1 MVIFSTGEGNSD
13 NVKLI
18 SGIVTGGIILIV
30 IIVALTAC
38 VISKSKY
45 RGVTP
50 LNAPH
55 MNHKRVPQTK
65 GMTSV
70 PPKFPDP
77 PARVGTDLF
86 EQLELPGLLIQPN
99 ETALYVKRVHFSDG
113 DF

>member
-1 MVIFSTGEGNSD
+1 M
-13 NVKLI
+13 KLI

-38 VISKSKY
+38 VISKLKN
-45 RGVTP
+45 RGLVP
-50 LNAPH
+50 LNAPPL
-55 MNHKRVPQTK
+55 NHKRVQRTT

-77 PARVGTDLF
+77 PPRVGTDLF
-86 EQLELPGLLIQPN
+86 EQLELPGLLIQPT

-113 DF
+113 DL